1 MLLSFCRETSLLSIL
16 NVDVDVDMNVDV
28 DEAEAR
34 GMIFL

>member
-16 NVDVDVDMNVDV
+16 NVDVDVDMNVDM